1 MSEKKILVVDD
12 DEQIRTLFEKFFSEA
27 GYAVRLAE
35 TGEEALKILK
45 KENIHVMFLDLN
57 LPGMNGVELC
67 RQIRKDNPIACI
79 YAVTGYASVFE
90 VANCRRAG
98 FDDYFIKPVGLK
110 LLLNAARDSFEKLE
124 RWKSN

>member
-12 DEQIRTLFEKFFSEA
+12 EKQNLMLFRDLFSNG
-27 GYAVRLAE
+27 GYTVWSAE
-35 TGEEALKILK
+35 SGEEAIEILK
-45 KENIHVMFLDLN
+45 KENIQVMFLDLN
-57 LPGMNGVELC
+57 LPGMSGAELC
-67 RQIRKDNPIACI
+67 RQIRQDNPIACI
-79 YAVTGYASVFE
+79 HAVTGYASDYELV
-90 VANCRRAG
+90 NCRRAG